1 MIVYQQSLP
10 IFQLNRLLRR
20 YPHDYIK
27 QQPMT
32 NFNMSQPPGRTYRY
46 YTGFSVVLVLVVVV
60 VVVVVLVVV
69 LVVVVV
75 VISIGMVMAAAVFTR
90 A

>member
-1 MIVYQQSLP
+1 M
-10 IFQLNRLLRR
+10 LRR

-46 YTGFSVVLVLVVVV
+46 YTGFSVVLVVL
-60 VVVVVLVVV
+60 VVLVLVLV
-69 LVVVVV
+69 LVVMMVVMVMVVV
-75 VISIGMVMAAAVFTR
+75 MSIGMVMAAAIFTR